1 MQSHFYLPDLP
12 PKVDAIAMGHW
23 FAALIDIPKAA
34 IEQAIG
40 ARMLKPGRQRP
51 TPGEIRE
58 DALGRISTPAK
69 PRQLSPP
76 PVVVTAEELEARREA
91 STRLH
96 KKFPKFWRAP
106 REGEQ

>member
-1 MQSHFYLPDLP
+1 MVLASWWD
-12 PKVDAIAMGHW
+12 
-23 FAALIDIPKAA
+23 
-34 IEQAIG
+34 E
-40 ARMLKPGRQRP
+40 
-51 TPGEIRE
+51 
-58 DALGRISTPAK
+58 LGRFPALALNQVFAKWLRTKTTAPSVAELLNMLRGCISTPAK

-76 PVVVTAEELEARREA
+76 PVVVTAEELAARREA